1 MPDPEARAQRLVRF
15 LGGWPSYLRCGDAT
29 ARCAAA
35 AVATLES
42 ALESATAGAGG
53 GGGTAEERRERRR
66 LARGATASAP
76 AGRRRCVS
84 ERRTGTGA
92 CAYVLDTPNWGDG
105 GPAPHLAP
113 LPAHS
118 IAHCPGPGARVARS
132 RWLREGRSWYVTL
145 PARSLARRFDGANA
159 RMPGRVT
166 WPRSFPVAPRFRPP
180 PAVGRSNTKCSTA
193 RRRRPAESHG
203 PAVQGDRDWCALGP
217 GRAGWRRAWG
227 RGRLPLRPC
236 P

>member
-84 ERRTGTGA
+84 ERRRRTGTGA
-92 CAYVLDTPNWGDG
+92 CAYVLDTLNWGDG
-105 GPAPHLAP
+105 V
-113 LPAHS
+113 
-118 IAHCPGPGARVARS
+118 R
-132 RWLREGRSWYVTL
+132 LRIW
-145 PARSLARRFDGANA
+145 RR
-159 RMPGRVT
+159 
-166 WPRSFPVAPRFRPP
+166 
-180 PAVGRSNTKCSTA
+180 C
-193 RRRRPAESHG
+193 RRIQLHI
-203 PAVQGDRDWCALGP
+203 ALGL
-217 GRAGWRRAWG
+217 AQGWLGVDGCAKGG
-227 RGRLPLRPC
+227 RGT
-236 P
+236 